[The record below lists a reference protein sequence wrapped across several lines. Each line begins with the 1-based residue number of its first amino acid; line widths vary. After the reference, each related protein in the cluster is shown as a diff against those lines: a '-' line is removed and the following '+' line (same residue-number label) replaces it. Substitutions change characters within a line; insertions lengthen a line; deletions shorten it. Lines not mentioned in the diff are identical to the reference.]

1 MNARLAELTST
12 ITQDVLAHP
21 RDLSR
26 VLQERHQVSR
36 ATAAKY
42 IKDLEAAGWIARSG
56 PATHPVFTPGYKR
69 RVRRWYV
76 LQGLDEQT
84 PWERDF
90 DPFFQLKPNVRGIA
104 HHGFTEMLNNAI
116 DHSEGTNVLCSMT
129 LSDSRLD
136 IAIADDG
143 IGIFRKIARAL
154 DLPDERQALL
164 ELSKGKFT
172 TDPTR
177 HSGEGVFFTSRMF
190 DQFLIEANDLRY
202 AHLSAD
208 LQDRLDEV
216 ADATDGTI
224 VFMSIAA
231 DSKRTTREIFDQYT
245 SGPDD
250 FTFDKTV
257 VPMRLAKYGTEQ
269 LVSRSQA
276 KRLIARFDR
285 FKIVVLD
292 FEGVDSIG
300 QGFADELFRVY
311 ARAHPDI
318 RLETVNAGEDV
329 LRMVRRVTAAG

>member
-1 MNARLAELTST
+1 
-12 ITQDVLAHP
+12 
-21 RDLSR
+21 
-26 VLQERHQVSR
+26 
-36 ATAAKY
+36 
-42 IKDLEAAGWIARSG
+42 
-56 PATHPVFTPGYKR
+56 
-69 RVRRWYV
+69 
-76 LQGLDEQT
+76 
-84 PWERDF
+84 
-90 DPFFQLKPNVRGIA
+90 
-104 HHGFTEMLNNAI
+104 
-116 DHSEGTNVLCSMT
+116 
-129 LSDSRLD
+129 
-136 IAIADDG
+136 
-143 IGIFRKIARAL
+143 GIFRKIARAL

-190 DQFLIEANDLRY
+190 DQFLIQANDLRY

-216 ADATDGTI
+216 ADAADGTI

-231 DSKRTTREIFDQYT
+231 DSTRTTREIFDQYT